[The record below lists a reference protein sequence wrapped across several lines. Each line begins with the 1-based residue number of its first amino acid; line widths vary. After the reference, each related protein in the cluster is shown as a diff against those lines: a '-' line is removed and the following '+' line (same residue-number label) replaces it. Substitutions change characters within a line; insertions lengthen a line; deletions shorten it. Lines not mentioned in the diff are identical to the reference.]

1 VLTALADQKWE
12 FFLLR
17 AESYEFSSNTA
28 VLSGFHQ
35 IDAMSFV
42 LHILLVDNVN
52 KLANM

>member
-35 IDAMSFV
+35 IGAMSFI

-52 KLANM
+52 KLVNM